1 MFIFTFKW
9 SKKVAVAIVLV
20 IALILVAIITIA
32 AASHSKDNETPDK
45 EIINV
50 RNEKTRIEYLKQ
62 YGWEVKLPAVCEDKV
77 LIPREFSSVFEKYNE
92 LQKKQGFDLS
102 EYCGLE
108 VETYTYEI
116 TNYNSS
122 ETVLAQL
129 YIYKGTVIA
138 ADIHSTALDGFIT
151 GIKK

>member
-1 MFIFTFKW
+1 MFVFTFKW
-9 SKKVAVAIVLV
+9 SKKTAVAIVLI
-20 IALILVAIITIA
+20 IAFILVAVITIA
-32 AASHSKDNETPDK
+32 ASSHSNNTDTKEN

-50 RNEKTRIEYLKQ
+50 RNEKSRIEYLRQ
-62 YGWEVKLPAVCEDKV
+62 YGWEVKSPAVCEDRV
-77 LIPREFSSVFEKYNE
+77 LIPKEFSAVFDKYNE

-102 EYCGLE
+102 GYCGLE

-116 TNYNSS
+116 TNYNST

>member
-1 MFIFTFKW
+1 MFVFTFKW
-9 SKKVAVAIVLV
+9 SKKTAVAIVLV
-20 IALILVAIITIA
+20 IALILVAIISIA
-32 AASHSKDNETPDK
+32 AASHSKTTATSENEITNIK
-45 EIINV
+45 
-50 RNEKTRIEYLKQ
+50 NEKKRIEYLKQ
-62 YGWEVKLPAVCEDKV
+62 YGWEAKSPAVSEDKV
-77 LIPREFSSVFEKYNE
+77 LIPKEFSAVFDKYNE

-102 EYCGLE
+102 DYCGLE

>member
-20 IALILVAIITIA
+20 IALILVAVVTIT
-32 AASHSKDNETPDK
+32 AASGSKNTEPQKK

-50 RNEKTRIEYLKQ
+50 RNEKSRIEYLKQ
-62 YGWEVKLPAVCEDKV
+62 YGWEVKSPAVCEDKV
-77 LIPREFSSVFEKYNE
+77 LIPKEFSTVFDKYNN

-102 EYCGLE
+102 DYCGLE

-116 TNYNSS
+116 TNYNST
-122 ETVLAQL
+122 ETVVAQL
-129 YIYKGTVIA
+129 YIYKDTVIA